1 MHGYGDIAS
10 EICILGYHLLAPSV
24 EETGYFTYFIR
35 FLKKLFSNKHALI
48 FKEYIST
55 RIDLLGSIAIHA

>member
-10 EICILGYHLLAPSV
+10 EIYMLGVLSTTISRR
-24 EETGYFTYFIR
+24 TGYFPYFIQ

-48 FKEYIST
+48 SREYIST
-55 RIDLLGSIAIHA
+55 RIDLL

>member
-10 EICILGYHLLAPSV
+10 EICMLGYHLPPSV
-24 EETGYFTYFIR
+24 EETGYFPYFIQ

-48 FKEYIST
+48 SKEYILT
-55 RIDLLGSIAIHA
+55 RIDLF

>member
-10 EICILGYHLLAPSV
+10 EIYMLGYYLPPSV
-24 EETGYFTYFIR
+24 EETGYFPYFIQ

-48 FKEYIST
+48 SREYIST
-55 RIDLLGSIAIHA
+55 RIDLL